1 MEKLN
6 ELVEMAK
13 EISSKRWFL
22 NADEEVTAFDNDAGA
37 DDSDEAFIGCAANI
51 QLAKYIASASPETI
65 LAIAEA
71 FRALEVGQCGGA
83 LLERE
88 ENHVAV
94 VGELLKRNAELEHR
108 TEAAEVEK
116 TGAEERCRM
125 MFDAKNHWAD
135 RARAAEAKLVNQDYF
150 GSLVSKARISAD
162 KAMVKFPQPNYVLL
176 KVAEEAGEVV
186 QAGVHYAENRM
197 SWGEVEGEIVQLMAM
212 LIRLVTEGDQVNGIT
227 PPESCRDFSPA
238 PAADLMQGEWTNE
251 QCLEFLSIAFRHS
264 EISGD
269 IEMDDIRQAVKM
281 VNAGAKN
288 Q

>member
-6 ELVEMAK
+6 ELAYRAERYLITK
-13 EISSKRWFL
+13 SES
-22 NADEEVTAFDNDAGA
+22 
-37 DDSDEAFIGCAANI
+37 
-51 QLAKYIASASPETI
+51 QPEQINVSCKTI

-71 FRALEVGQCGGA
+71 FRALEQ
-83 LLERE
+83 R
-88 ENHVAV
+88 
-94 VGELLKRNAELEHR
+94 AE
-108 TEAAEVEK
+108 
-116 TGAEERCRM
+116 
-125 MFDAKNHWAD
+125 
-135 RARAAEAKLVNQDYF
+135 AAEAKLVNQDYF

-238 PAADLMQGEWTNE
+238 PAADLAALVPDEVIVLLVH
-251 QCLEFLSIAFRHS
+251 LEDILPDAAFNLIDVKLWNAVSALSRPDVYRAAILRN
-264 EISGD
+264 
-269 IEMDDIRQAVKM
+269 IEEKL
-281 VNAGAKN
+281 K
-288 Q
+288 